1 MTSERDQ
8 GDEHVDMNGNVI
20 PNAPLM
26 PDGSP
31 SWQSW
36 RDEAYRLMDEVD
48 KLRHRV
54 EALERANRVLQAFVD
69 GNNMKVRIN

>member
-1 MTSERDQ
+1 
-8 GDEHVDMNGNVI
+8 MNGNVI

-26 PDGSP
+26 ADGSP